1 MIKKVDMLFRGA
13 NFAFLQIAPLN
24 ITDSSEYNRHF
35 KPRVRKKGID
45 AGSEVPA
52 TKLLLNEDSLDIIDW
67 RKL

>member
-45 AGSEVPA
+45 ASSEVSVSISVL
-52 TKLLLNEDSLDIIDW
+52 KEGFHSIVNH
-67 RKL
+67 